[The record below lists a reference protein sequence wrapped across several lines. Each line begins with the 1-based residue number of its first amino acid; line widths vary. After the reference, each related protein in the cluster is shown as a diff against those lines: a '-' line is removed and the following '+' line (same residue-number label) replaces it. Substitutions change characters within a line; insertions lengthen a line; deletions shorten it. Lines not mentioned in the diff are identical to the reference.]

1 MAKMVIDLDKL
12 AKMVYLDKWKNLK
25 KLFSFHFKLLEK

>member
-12 AKMVYLDKWKNLK
+12 AKMVYLDKWKKLK
-25 KLFSFHFKLLEK
+25 KLFSFNFKLLEK